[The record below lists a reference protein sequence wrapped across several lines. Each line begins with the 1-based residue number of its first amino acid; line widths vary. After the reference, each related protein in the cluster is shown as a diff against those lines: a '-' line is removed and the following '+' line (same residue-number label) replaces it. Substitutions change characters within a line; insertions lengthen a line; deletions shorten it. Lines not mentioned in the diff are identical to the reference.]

1 MNDSRDSKMGT
12 IRNVLLVD
20 DHEVMRLGLAQ
31 LIAQEPDLG
40 VCGEAEDVASALKA
54 IERLTVDIAVV
65 DISLKDSY
73 GIDLVKEIQDRWPSL
88 PVLVLSMHDESFYA
102 ERVLRAGARGYV
114 TKAEASSKV
123 IEGIRKVLDG
133 GVYVSEAMS
142 AKMLTKLVGSHGDRA
157 RFPIDTLSD
166 REFEVFELIGQG
178 LKTRQIAQ
186 RLHLST
192 KTIDAHRE
200 HIKKKL
206 KLETATDL
214 LMYAVQWAQFDRE
227 A

>member
-1 MNDSRDSKMGT
+1 MSNGDNTQEVRT
-12 IRNVLLVD
+12 VLLVD

-31 LIAQEPDLG
+31 LIAQEPDLE
-40 VCGEAEDVASALKA
+40 VCGEAEDVAGALEA
-54 IERLTVDIAVV
+54 IERMKVDIAVV

-73 GIDLVKEIQDRWPSL
+73 GIDLVKDIRTRWPSL

-123 IEGIRKVLDG
+123 IEGIRRVLAGD
-133 GVYVSEAMS
+133 VYISEAMS
-142 AKMLTKLVGSHGDRA
+142 AKMLTKLVGGQGDSA
-157 RFPIDTLSD
+157 KFPIDTLSD
-166 REFEVFELIGQG
+166 REFEVFDLIGQG

-192 KTIDAHRE
+192 KTVDAHRE

-206 KLETATDL
+206 SLETATDL

>member
-1 MNDSRDSKMGT
+1 MRKPGSAQKVRA
-12 IRNVLLVD
+12 VLLVD
-20 DHEVMRLGLAQ
+20 DHEVMRMGLAQ
-31 LIAQEPDLG
+31 LIDQEPDLE
-40 VCGEAEDVASALKA
+40 VCAEAEDVAGALEA
-54 IERLTVDIAVV
+54 IERMTVDVAVV

-73 GIDLVKEIQDRWPSL
+73 GIDLVKDIKTRWPSL

-114 TKAEASSKV
+114 TKAEASAKV
-123 IEGIRKVLDG
+123 IEGLRKVLDG
-133 GVYVSEAMS
+133 GVYVSQTMY
-142 AKMLTKLVGSHGDRA
+142 AKMLTKLVGGAGDQA

-166 REFEVFELIGQG
+166 REFQVFTLIGQG

-186 RLHLST
+186 QLHLST

-206 KLETATDL
+206 LLDTATDL